1 MIRRVH
7 DEQHYLLAFNRQ
19 WIGYDNGYWVTCR
32 VRLVEATEERPH
44 GFDYSFSLHDAND
57 ERILGYDNAHAI
69 DVATGP
75 ARRSK
80 RPVRL

>member
-1 MIRRVH
+1 MSRRDSPGD
-7 DEQHYLLAFNRQ
+7 DERHYLLAFNRQ

-57 ERILGYDNAHAI
+57 VGYL
-69 DVATGP
+69 ATTTP
-75 ARRSK
+75 IQST
-80 RPVRL
+80 